1 MKFNNR
7 HLLISLHIK
16 NLKSLS
22 KAANAVH
29 LTQSALTQGI
39 KKLED
44 ELNQPLFV
52 RSHSGMTPTPS
63 GLFFLNRVERAF
75 EYLDEFSR
83 IIFNSRNKQDGFN
96 RSVTSKQL
104 EALINLV
111 QMKSYTAAA
120 NKLNLSQPTLHR
132 SIKDLEQLC
141 QKELAV
147 RSPTG
152 IEPTWTANLL
162 NRFAKLFF
170 SELRQGIYEM
180 REFNGQMDGSLKVGS
195 LPLARSAIVP
205 LSIIALN
212 NEFPDAQ
219 LSIIDGPYQEQLANL
234 LHGEID
240 IIVGALRIPVQ
251 HSDIEQIPLF
261 KDQLC
266 IVVNAQHPLA
276 SRQTIS
282 TKELQ
287 QLEWVAPNKSTPAW
301 QVFSSIFVSRGLPP
315 PNHVIECS
323 SQVAVRGILLNS
335 SRAALLPA
343 KQVEVEVQSGI
354 LAICPMTLPDTDRS
368 IGLTIR
374 KDWQPTQM
382 QSRFLTIIK
391 NHTRTLQSS

>member
-1 MKFNNR
+1 MNFNNR
-7 HLLISLHIK
+7 HLLSALYIK
-16 NLKSLS
+16 NLMSLS
-22 KAANAVH
+22 KAANTVH

-39 KKLED
+39 KKLEN
-44 ELNQPLFV
+44 ELNQVLFI
-52 RSHSGMTPTPS
+52 RTHSGMTPTPS
-63 GLFFLNRVERAF
+63 GIFFLNRVERAF

-83 IIFNSRNKQDGFN
+83 VIFNNKHKQDAFN

-104 EALINLV
+104 VALIHLV
-111 QMKSYTAAA
+111 QMKNYTAAA

-141 QKELAV
+141 KKDLAV
-147 RSPTG
+147 RSPVG

-180 REFNGQMDGSLKVGS
+180 REFNGQMDGALKVGS

-240 IIVGALRIPVQ
+240 IIVGALRIPAQ
-251 HSDIEQIPLF
+251 HNDIEQIPLF

-266 IVVNAQHPLA
+266 VVVNAQHPLA

-287 QLEWVAPNKSTPAW
+287 QLDWVAPNKSTPAW
-301 QVFSSIFVSRGLPP
+301 QV
-315 PNHVIECS
+315 
-323 SQVAVRGILLNS
+323 
-335 SRAALLPA
+335 
-343 KQVEVEVQSGI
+343 
-354 LAICPMTLPDTDRS
+354 
-368 IGLTIR
+368 
-374 KDWQPTQM
+374 
-382 QSRFLTIIK
+382 
-391 NHTRTLQSS
+391 

>member
-1 MKFNNR
+1 MNFNNR
-7 HLLISLHIK
+7 HLLSALYIK
-16 NLKSLS
+16 NLMSLS
-22 KAANAVH
+22 KAANTVH

-39 KKLED
+39 KKLEN
-44 ELNQPLFV
+44 ELNQVLFI
-52 RSHSGMTPTPS
+52 RTHSGMTATPS
-63 GLFFLNRVERAF
+63 GIFFLNRVERAF

-83 IIFNSRNKQDGFN
+83 VIFNNKHKQDAFN

-104 EALINLV
+104 VALIHLV
-111 QMKSYTAAA
+111 QMKNYTAAA

-141 QKELAV
+141 KKDLAV
-147 RSPTG
+147 RSPVG

-180 REFNGQMDGSLKVGS
+180 REFNGQMDGALKVGS

-240 IIVGALRIPVQ
+240 IIVGALRIPAQ
-251 HSDIEQIPLF
+251 HNDIEQIPLF

-266 IVVNAQHPLA
+266 VVVNAQHPLA

-287 QLEWVAPNKSTPAW
+287 QLDWVAPNKSTPAW
-301 QVFSSIFVSRGLPP
+301 QVFSNIFVSRGLPP
-315 PNHVIECS
+315 PSHVIECS
-323 SQVAVRGILLNS
+323 SQVAARGILLNS

-343 KQVEVEVQSGI
+343 KQVEIEVQTGI

-391 NHTRTLQSS
+391 NNTRML